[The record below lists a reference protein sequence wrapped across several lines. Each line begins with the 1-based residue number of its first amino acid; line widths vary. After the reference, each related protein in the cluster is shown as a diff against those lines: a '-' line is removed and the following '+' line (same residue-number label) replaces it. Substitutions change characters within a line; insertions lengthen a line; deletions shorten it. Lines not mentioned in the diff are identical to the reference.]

1 MINKI
6 KILKTLFLI
15 GFLSFTG
22 KGQISFNSLDSLL
35 SYAERNSTTIKT
47 NSQQSLMAKWTK
59 VAALANTVNFK
70 NPVSFSATDNLKLPV
85 NFLPAEAFGGPPGTF
100 KPVTLGQEYVSNF
113 NFNPQLDIINPYNW
127 AKIKSAEVS
136 KELTEVN
143 NLLNQKTLYENI
155 AAAYYNSVALQE
167 QITLTEKSLSASDS
181 IQTIVQNKFVLGLVR
196 EQDINNAMVNALNV
210 KDKLV
215 QLKSLYQQQINTLK
229 ILCDISSGTQITL
242 QNQSKLELQ
251 DGDQK
256 SISTLNNR
264 YSDLQNQY
272 AKSELRANRMA
283 MMPVLS
289 AFYYKGWQ
297 QNSNTS
303 FFDSKST
310 WIQSNYIG
318 LKITVPF
325 PPDVSKLSQSYT
337 SKINFRIASLN
348 NTHTVLQNEL
358 NNRNLELDYEKAFS
372 TYLVS
377 KKIKELKNN
386 NFEKSMNQ
394 YKEGILSTDN
404 LLIAFNDLL
413 NSELNLTSAFSSVQF
428 TKSKISINNSL
439 K

>member
-1 MINKI
+1 M
-6 KILKTLFLI
+6 
-15 GFLSFTG
+15 
-22 KGQISFNSLDSLL
+22 DSLL

>member
-1 MINKI
+1 VINKI